1 MKKNLFALLLLVGV
15 VFASC
20 KKDTPAV
27 TDARDKFVGTWN
39 GTSNTYE
46 AGALISTDPTTYT
59 ITKDANNSNKIL
71 ISTGGV
77 SVPATVNGSSYTIS
91 NLTLSDGS
99 FSYLINGNGT
109 LNGNSITENGTDQ
122 ETDLSTG
129 DIVNYTYTTTV
140 SK

>member
-15 VFASC
+15 VLSSC
-20 KKDTPAV
+20 SKDTPTV

-46 AGALISTDPTTYT
+46 AGALISTNPTTYT
-59 ITKDANNSNKIL
+59 ITKDANISSKIL
-71 ISTGGV
+71 INEGGV
-77 SVPATVNGSSYTIS
+77 TIQATVNGNSYTIS
-91 NLTLSDGS
+91 NVTLSDGS
-99 FSYLINGNGT
+99 SSFLINGNGT
-109 LNGNSITENGTDQ
+109 LNGNSMIENGTAE

-129 DIVNYTYTTTV
+129 DVYDLTYTRTL